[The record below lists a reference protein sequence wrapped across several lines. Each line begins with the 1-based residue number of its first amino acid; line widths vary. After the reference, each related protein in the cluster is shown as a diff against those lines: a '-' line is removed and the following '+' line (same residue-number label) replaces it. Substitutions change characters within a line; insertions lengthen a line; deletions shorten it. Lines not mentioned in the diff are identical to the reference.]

1 MTKEKAKIG
10 IGHNSKNNYVSNED
24 AEISSNTVKHDEEM
38 EFTPLTDRLLKVSE
52 SLERVFQSLSKNY
65 TKYSA
70 VKGNTYTF
78 DAGGVDD
85 VEVRKPTQFEKDQ
98 LHFEAQGD
106 QQKCLKTV
114 LKQVW
119 EIQSIQDQHLKEEN
133 ILLDE
138 INKVRSNDKK

>member
-1 MTKEKAKIG
+1 MSEEKTKIG

-24 AEISSNTVKHDEEM
+24 AEISSNTNTNWKT

-119 EIQSIQDQHLKEEN
+119 ELKTIRDQHLKEQS
-133 ILLDE
+133 ILLDKIKE
-138 INKVRSNDKK
+138 VSSNDKK

>member
-1 MTKEKAKIG
+1 M
-10 IGHNSKNNYVSNED
+10 
-24 AEISSNTVKHDEEM
+24 
-38 EFTPLTDRLLKVSE
+38 
-52 SLERVFQSLSKNY
+52 FQSLSKNY

-119 EIQSIQDQHLKEEN
+119 ELKTIRDQHLKEQS
-133 ILLDE
+133 ILLDKIE
-138 INKVRSNDKK
+138 EVSSNDKK

>member
-1 MTKEKAKIG
+1 MSEEKTKIG
-10 IGHNSKNNYVSNED
+10 IGHNSKNYYVSNED
-24 AEISSNTVKHDEEM
+24 AEISSNTNWKT

-70 VKGNTYTF
+70 AKGNTYTF

-119 EIQSIQDQHLKEEN
+119 EIQSIKDQHLKEEN

-138 INKVRSNDKK
+138 IGKVRKNDKK